1 VPDKTES
8 ERNMPS
14 SMGNCPANADLG
26 WSVNVAGRVYGPYTG
41 PEILGFVKEGRIA
54 PHSIVRAGAEGP
66 WITAIDDPFLVR
78 FFVAETQRKQPVP
91 AAATGAG
98 VPVAATSQ
106 TYRRR
111 ASDVAEERN
120 LVIIVDVRTGS
131 SSPCSLELAI
141 QAMGQAYRVTQNAW
155 ILRSKRSAGTVRNE
169 LTAHLGGSDRLFVA
183 DTSNSRTAWFNLG
196 PEAETKIRKVWAG

>member
-1 VPDKTES
+1 
-8 ERNMPS
+8 MS
-14 SMGNCPANADLG
+14 SSISNSSGNADQG
-26 WSVNVAGRVYGPYTG
+26 WHINIAGRVYGPYTG
-41 PEILGFVKEGRIA
+41 LQILDFVKEGRVA
-54 PHSIVRAGAEGP
+54 PHSVVRAGAEGP

-78 FFVAETQRKQPVP
+78 FFVAETQRRQPAP

-120 LVIIVDVRTGS
+120 LVIIVDVHAGNGS
-131 SSPCSLELAI
+131 PGSLELAI

-183 DTSNSRTAWFNLG
+183 DASNSRTAWFNLG
-196 PEAETKIRKVWAG
+196 PDAETKIRKVWAG